1 MLLFQPFLAITLL
14 FYVKTLM
21 FQILTGHWLLPLSHH
36 LLILLFL
43 LLSTIIFLLNYV
55 VSSPAIGDYILDLI
69 LTSNP
74 TYVSNVQVVDN
85 LPGSDHDSLFFL
97 YLQIMLHNPV
107 NFYSTILNLISMNFR
122 KSYHMFL
129 DTVQGRIQDFLRE
142 GASQADMTDVQS
154 QKSAKE
160 LPNMHASANWVS
172 WQGTTDLLTALIE
185 YLTGLLE

>member
-1 MLLFQPFLAITLL
+1 
-14 FYVKTLM
+14 M

-55 VSSPAIGDYILDLI
+55 VSSPARGDHILDLI
-69 LTSNP
+69 LKSNP
-74 TYVSNVQVVDN
+74 TYVSNVQVVDH

-97 YLQIMLHNPV
+97 YLQIMLYNPV
-107 NFYSTILNLISMNFR
+107 NFYSTILKLISMNFR

-129 DTVQGRIQDFLRE
+129 DTVQGWIQDFLRE

-185 YLTGLLE
+185 Y